1 VAVKLMS
8 VNVSEPTNLYRHTH
22 HKRQRAAQGRPAT
35 NLRPTTASPVRV
47 DRRVSVRFKRDHT
60 VRLRVRAWHTRGARG
75 HTRNGKPGNGGAI
88 FEHFLYQIRRDV
100 AFDDIPV
107 HQGGVTALQLSRH
120 TVFSPYRTKNI
131 GIYDRYRESIRL

>member
-1 VAVKLMS
+1 MAVKLMS

-75 HTRNGKPGNGGAI
+75 HTRNGKPCNGGAI

-107 HQGGVTALQLSRH
+107 HQGGVTALQFSRNAVLGFDGAKH
-120 TVFSPYRTKNI
+120 ISIHN
-131 GIYDRYRESIRL
+131 RYREYIRL